1 MQLVHRWCM
10 SQLVY
15 SGKSVLIQD
24 FILKSEPVFLR
35 TDANEVNCYV
45 CKKGIQD
52 GTSLTAKTL
61 DSKNVMLCEKHF
73 E

>member
-1 MQLVHRWCM
+1 MASRYDM

-15 SGKSVLIQD
+15 SGKSALIPD
-24 FILKSEPVFLR
+24 FIFKSEPVFLR
-35 TDANEVNCYV
+35 TDAHEMNCYV

-52 GTSLTAKTL
+52 GTSLMAKTL

>member
-1 MQLVHRWCM
+1 MPVYGM

-15 SGKSVLIQD
+15 SEKSSLIQN
-24 FILKSEPVFLR
+24 FVLKTEPIFLR
-35 TDANEVNCYV
+35 TDAHEMSCYV

-52 GTSLTAKTL
+52 GTSLMAKTL

>member
-1 MQLVHRWCM
+1 MSVDDM

-15 SGKSVLIQD
+15 SGKSSLIQD
-24 FILKSEPVFLR
+24 FVLKTEPIFLR
-35 TDANEVNCYV
+35 TDANEMSCFV
-45 CKKGIQD
+45 CKKRIQD

-61 DSKNVMLCEKHF
+61 DSKNIMLCEKHF

>member
-1 MQLVHRWCM
+1 M

-15 SGKSVLIQD
+15 SGKPSLIQD
-24 FILKSEPVFLR
+24 YILKTEHIFLR
-35 TDANEVNCYV
+35 TNANEMICYV
-45 CKKGIQD
+45 CKKGLDD

-61 DSKNVMLCEKHF
+61 DFKNIMLCEKHF

>member
-1 MQLVHRWCM
+1 MPVYGM

-15 SGKSVLIQD
+15 SGKSTLIQD
-24 FILKSEPVFLR
+24 FILKTEPIFLR
-35 TDANEVNCYV
+35 TNAHEMNCYV

-61 DSKNVMLCEKHF
+61 NSKNIMLCEKHF

>member
-1 MQLVHRWCM
+1 M
-10 SQLVY
+10 SQLAY
-15 SGKSVLIQD
+15 SGKSPLIRD
-24 FILKSEPVFLR
+24 LIFKTEPVFLR
-35 TDANEVNCYV
+35 TDVHEMNCYV

>member
-1 MQLVHRWCM
+1 MNGM

-15 SGKSVLIQD
+15 SGKPTLLQD
-24 FILKSEPVFLR
+24 FLLKAEPVFLR
-35 TDANEVNCYV
+35 TDANEMNCYV
-45 CKKGIQD
+45 CKKGIED

>member
-1 MQLVHRWCM
+1 MQLMRISCM

-15 SGKSVLIQD
+15 SGKSVLIRD

-35 TDANEVNCYV
+35 TDVNEVNCYV
-45 CKKGIQD
+45 CKKGVQD

-61 DSKNVMLCEKHF
+61 DSKNVLLCEKHF

>member
-1 MQLVHRWCM
+1 M

-15 SGKSVLIQD
+15 SGKSSLIQD
-24 FILKSEPVFLR
+24 FILKTDPVFLK
-35 TDANEVNCYV
+35 TNANEMNCYV
-45 CKKGIQD
+45 CKKSLEDGI
-52 GTSLTAKTL
+52 SLTAKTL